1 MCSHCG
7 KIGYIMEM
15 CYKLVGFTL
24 GYKQKSKPAMANQI
38 TTTEIDSYK
47 SEGSTSFLPNNNI
60 NGFPFTPEQ
69 CQQLMSLLNSTASTF
84 GTKKVLSHMANS
96 ALLGISCDYFQYG
109 TCLDLNILCSMLIL
123 LIEMH
128 MVVKLGCLTL
138 ELQIILSIL
147 SLYLPRLLAPPLL
160 LFNYLMEKRPP
171 LLI

>member
-47 SEGSTSFLPNNNI
+47 SKGSTSFLPNNNI

-69 CQQLMSLLNSTASTF
+69 CQ
-84 GTKKVLSHMANS
+84 
-96 ALLGISCDYFQYG
+96 
-109 TCLDLNILCSMLIL
+109 
-123 LIEMH
+123 
-128 MVVKLGCLTL
+128 
-138 ELQIILSIL
+138 
-147 SLYLPRLLAPPLL
+147 
-160 LFNYLMEKRPP
+160 
-171 LLI
+171 